1 MQKEQEYLQITV
13 QEIHRQIQ
21 ELSRSIDSNEQNY
34 RNLQRYTV
42 DYKNELDKYEVY
54 NHHQNLQMMDKR
66 SVLESEILQKLYFQK
81 QSPYFARIDFRYDQ
95 DEEVESFYLGRYG
108 LAGKYG
114 EQLIYDWR
122 APISSLYYE
131 YGLGNASYQSLNQAY
146 KGETLLKR
154 QFEISNGEIIFMADT
169 GDGLT
174 DPLLIKELG
183 STTANEMK
191 TIVNTIQVN
200 QNTVIRD
207 TKTKNVIIQGVAG
220 SGKTSIALHRVA
232 FLLYQYRETL
242 RAEDILIVSPNQIFS
257 HYIASVLPELGEEE
271 LRQVSMTEIGMWF
284 LNEGITIQR
293 ELNPVQMVLNQPQ
306 SEVGKRISFI
316 RSDEHKEQLDR
327 VVEEIR
333 RRMISEDLKLN
344 EELVISRTEIKKCL
358 DELKLP
364 LVQLPQALSKVF
376 ARSYEVLQEADKS
389 KKCEQLL
396 KKRMA
401 IVDSWQIYQEL
412 FDVDKRSIPEFQL
425 YSFLYLKLRVEGL
438 APIKSIKHLVIDE
451 MQDYSLLQFEV
462 ISALFP
468 CNKTLCGDVS
478 QSLLPLTD
486 DYLNRLSLIFPES
499 KIYEFYT
506 SYRSSFEIIEYS
518 KQFAGDIKI
527 EAIPRHG
534 PKVEEITYHDEPQF
548 TSKLCQ
554 TVQEVL
560 SSNKKTRWGVIC
572 QSDEELNQISK
583 ILQDFPIQEISYQTN
598 NFHEKVILTTIVY
611 AKGLEFDGVILPK
624 VRQNQLGKVNNHLY
638 TCCTRALHKL
648 IVMIEEERE

>member
-174 DPLLIKELG
+174 DSLLIKELG